1 MTSTSMTLEEKFEAL
16 MWQNELLSKKIQ
28 EDTQRNQETKAQN
41 EFLRRQLGT
50 VLKQKQKMNEETLQS
65 EPRRQEQVFSHEVD
79 SSSEDEPIRM
89 ARAEPRMQ
97 ANANNLKVEIPKF
110 EGKLDPYKFLDWLRA
125 IESLSIKMS
134 RG

>member
-1 MTSTSMTLEEKFEAL
+1 LVA
-16 MWQNELLSKKIQ
+16 QKIQ

-97 ANANNLKVEIPKF
+97 ANANNFKVEIPKF